1 MSFKDFYNQEVKKKL
16 MAELKLSNQMEVPKV
31 IKIVVNVGAGEAVI
45 NKGVLEKIQE
55 QLSLI
60 TGQKAI
66 ITKARKSVSAFKIR
80 KGLPIGV
87 KVTLRDKRMYSF
99 LEKLIKVVIPRLRDF
114 RGIREK
120 SIDTHGNL
128 NLGFSEQTIFPE
140 IDFEKV
146 DKIRG
151 LEITIVTNAK
161 DKEKG
166 KRLFEMLGT
175 PFSKS

>member
-140 IDFEKV
+140 I
-146 DKIRG
+146 
-151 LEITIVTNAK
+151 
-161 DKEKG
+161 
-166 KRLFEMLGT
+166 
-175 PFSKS
+175 